1 MRTEAN
7 VDLMGADVDALDQ
20 GGKEGMLAW
29 SGQLGPSLPDLGGSR
44 DNPLLR

>member
-7 VDLMGADVDALDQ
+7 VDLMGPDVDAFDQ
-20 GGKEGMLAW
+20 DGKEGMLAW
-29 SGQLGPSLPDLGGSR
+29 SGQLGPNLPDTGGSR

>member
-7 VDLMGADVDALDQ
+7 VDLMGPDVDALDQ
-20 GGKEGMLAW
+20 GGKEGKLAW
-29 SGQLGPSLPDLGGSR
+29 SGQLGPSLPDIGGSL